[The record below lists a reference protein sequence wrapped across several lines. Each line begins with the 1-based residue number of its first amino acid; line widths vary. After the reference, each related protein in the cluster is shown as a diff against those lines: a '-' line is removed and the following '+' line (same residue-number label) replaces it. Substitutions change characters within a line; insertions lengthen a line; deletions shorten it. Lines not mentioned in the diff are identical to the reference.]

1 MTRPRDHIAQKH
13 ARMQCTYI
21 IVLEMYIFDTD
32 EAFQKVRE
40 DMPKILSA
48 LFDVMLMIHWHFLMK
63 LSSYKTMELSGNNVR
78 YLLLFLGEAL
88 VLQ

>member
-1 MTRPRDHIAQKH
+1 MPESSV
-13 ARMQCTYI
+13 CTLYV
-21 IVLEMYIFDTD
+21 VLGIYNFDTD

-78 YLLLFLGEAL
+78 HLLFFLGEAL

>member
-1 MTRPRDHIAQKH
+1 MKQCANGPSKLSSSGPDHQIFWPDLTDQIAQKH

-63 LSSYKTMELSGNNVR
+63 LSSY
-78 YLLLFLGEAL
+78 
-88 VLQ
+88 

>member
-1 MTRPRDHIAQKH
+1 MLRI
-13 ARMQCTYI
+13 YN
-21 IVLEMYIFDTD
+21 YDTD

-78 YLLLFLGEAL
+78 HLLFFLGEAL
-88 VLQ
+88 VQQ